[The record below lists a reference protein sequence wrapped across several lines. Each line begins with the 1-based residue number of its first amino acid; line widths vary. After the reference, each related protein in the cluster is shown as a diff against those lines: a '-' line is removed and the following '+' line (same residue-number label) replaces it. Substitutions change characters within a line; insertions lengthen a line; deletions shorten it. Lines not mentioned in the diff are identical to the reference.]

1 MMGRVIMILNL
12 KAGAAVEILHTVD
25 SHRPLPCMPSIM
37 PLMAAMPHD
46 VTLGMAIADGFAD
59 EYDDAVTPGAKRSRN
74 ASHEILGKHS
84 YSGVETTLPSLAS
97 SPLSDSGAENSD
109 EPVETMVD
117 EFTFTAAT
125 SATSIAIPA
134 QINGNAEET
143 TKDETTRVTPPHT
156 NNFFW
161 TAGAAT
167 VHSSHASAAKKVF
180 SCTECKYISTKS
192 SDLQKHKEVRGLFEL
207 GHVRSDQTMWR
218 PSPCVVAC
226 GGSAKCCVCTT

>member
-1 MMGRVIMILNL
+1 
-12 KAGAAVEILHTVD
+12 
-25 SHRPLPCMPSIM
+25 MPSIM
-37 PLMAAMPHD
+37 PPMAAMPHD
-46 VTLGMAIADGFAD
+46 MTPGMAIADGFAD

-84 YSGVETTLPSLAS
+84 YSETTLPSLAS

-134 QINGNAEET
+134 QNNGNAEET
-143 TKDETTRVTPPHT
+143 TEEETTRVTPPHT
-156 NNFFW
+156 INNFFGA
-161 TAGAAT
+161 AGAAT

-207 GHVRSDQTMWR
+207 GHVCSDQTM
-218 PSPCVVAC
+218 
-226 GGSAKCCVCTT
+226 